1 MDERIEAFL
10 KDVLRLQGENSS
22 IVDEGVRRL
31 LAKYESNFANAE
43 SDERMKEKAAEACKA
58 LCRSRVFQEIPS
70 IRGRQPQTICGW
82 CSRQSSGLAAYCTE
96 HAQPPLPSAGPSM
109 N

>member
-10 KDVLRLQGENSS
+10 KDVLRLEDENSS

-58 LCRSRVFQEIPS
+58 LCRSRVFQEIPRHKGTPTADHLRLVLKA
-70 IRGRQPQTICGW
+70 IERPGR
-82 CSRQSSGLAAYCTE
+82 LL
-96 HAQPPLPSAGPSM
+96 H
-109 N
+109 